1 MGNLGILI
9 KRYLPKSLL
18 GRSLMIIVTP
28 LVLLQVIS
36 AVIFFESHWD
46 KVTYRLARG
55 VAGDISAVIMLMQ
68 RHPGRENLDWI
79 AELAGDT
86 MEIAVRLKPGEI
98 LPNRSRPPSGILE
111 TMLTRAMDAAVRRPF
126 RLDTESLE
134 RYLIIHVQLKEGVL
148 SVVTPRKRLFSST
161 TYVFVLWMVG
171 LSLVL
176 FGVAT
181 IFMRNQ
187 VKPIRRLAIA
197 ADNFGKGRG
206 VARFKPE
213 GAREVRQAAAAFL
226 AMRERIIRQI
236 GQRTD
241 MLSGV
246 SHDLRT
252 PLTRMK
258 LQLEMLG
265 DAEGAADLKRD
276 VAEMEHMLEGY
287 LAFARGEG
295 AEKPEPTNLTD
306 LLEDVAADAR
316 RKGTAIDLHCE
327 GDLLLPLR
335 PQAFKRCVT
344 NLVDNAARY
353 GEHVSVRA
361 GPRGDAIEMSIEDD
375 GPGIPAEHRQEVF
388 KPFFRVDASRNP
400 ETGGVGLGLTIA
412 RDVIQGHG
420 GDISLD
426 DAPGGGLRV
435 RVRMPL

>member
-1 MGNLGILI
+1 MVTLV
-9 KRYLPKSLL
+9 KRFLPKSLF

-28 LVLLQVIS
+28 LVVLQIL
-36 AVIFFESHWD
+36 AAIIFFESHWD
-46 KVTYRLARG
+46 KVTLRLARG
-55 VAGDISAVIMLMQ
+55 VAGDVSAVIALM
-68 RHPGRENLDWI
+68 RRYPGADNLDWI
-79 AELAGDT
+79 SQLASDT
-86 MEIAVRLKPGEI
+86 MDISVRLRPDEI
-98 LPNRSRPPSGILE
+98 LTNQGSSASGILE
-111 TMLTRAMDAAVRRPF
+111 TMLSQALTASVRRPF
-126 RLDTESLE
+126 RMDTEKLD
-134 RYLIIHVQLKEGVL
+134 RYIIIDVQLKEGVL

-171 LSLVL
+171 ISLIL

-197 ADNFGKGRG
+197 ANNFGKGRD

-213 GAREVRQAAAAFL
+213 GATEVRQAAAAFL
-226 AMRERIIRQI
+226 AMRERILRQI

-295 AEKPEPTNLTD
+295 TEKPEPTNLTA
-306 LLEDVAADAR
+306 LLEDVAASAR
-316 RKGTAIDLHCE
+316 RNGAAIDLHCE

-335 PQAFKRCVT
+335 PRVFKRCIT

-361 GPRGDAIEMSIEDD
+361 GQRDDTIEISIDDD
-375 GPGIPAEHRQEVF
+375 GPGIAAEHRAEVF

-400 ETGGVGLGLTIA
+400 GTGGVGLGLTIA
-412 RDVIQGHG
+412 RDVIQSHG
-420 GDISLD
+420 GEIILD
-426 DAPGGGLRV
+426 ESPGGGLRV
-435 RVRMPL
+435 RVRLPL